1 MPACKYGEWFPLYEC
16 RIHLWLG
23 DTDLAFKEALEI
35 VRKKSSEFWA
45 WSLLAVILIA
55 QGKHDDAF
63 TCLVKSATCP
73 GEEKFRFSVRF
84 DLARRLVERKMYPE
98 AKFEADRGREGIEFY
113 GHDVPDDIAALE
125 GIPEYAAAPTL
136 KDNKALYRKYLSSA
150 NELLLG
156 NLPWFEAILGN
167 KFTKKKSPEDKNR
180 KAFLQYLH
188 KNAIGKVLSC
198 SVSARALNDLTETEE
213 GSPIKVKGEWD
224 GDRFK
229 VFQASARLNGASW
242 DLIKPESAIVENV
255 NSSKHCVY
263 CVFPDMNG
271 VVIPFDRLKG
281 IKAEPGDILDIRRIQ
296 RRT

>member
-1 MPACKYGEWFPLYEC
+1 MTC
-16 RIHLWLG
+16 
-23 DTDLAFKEALEI
+23 
-35 VRKKSSEFWA
+35 FWA
-45 WSLLAVILIA
+45 ICHGSKQFSAINSRRKNLLKTKI
-55 QGKHDDAF
+55 GKPF
-63 TCLVKSATCP
+63 
-73 GEEKFRFSVRF
+73 FNI
-84 DLARRLVERKMYPE
+84 Y
-98 AKFEADRGREGIEFY
+98 I
-113 GHDVPDDIAALE
+113 
-125 GIPEYAAAPTL
+125 
-136 KDNKALYRKYLSSA
+136 
-150 NELLLG
+150 
-156 NLPWFEAILGN
+156 
-167 KFTKKKSPEDKNR
+167 
-180 KAFLQYLH
+180 

>member
-1 MPACKYGEWFPLYEC
+1 M
-16 RIHLWLG
+16 
-23 DTDLAFKEALEI
+23 LA
-35 VRKKSSEFWA
+35 
-45 WSLLAVILIA
+45 
-55 QGKHDDAF
+55 
-63 TCLVKSATCP
+63 
-73 GEEKFRFSVRF
+73 
-84 DLARRLVERKMYPE
+84 
-98 AKFEADRGREGIEFY
+98 
-113 GHDVPDDIAALE
+113 
-125 GIPEYAAAPTL
+125 
-136 KDNKALYRKYLSSA
+136 
-150 NELLLG
+150 
-156 NLPWFEAILGN
+156 
-167 KFTKKKSPEDKNR
+167 
-180 KAFLQYLH
+180 
-188 KNAIGKVLSC
+188 C